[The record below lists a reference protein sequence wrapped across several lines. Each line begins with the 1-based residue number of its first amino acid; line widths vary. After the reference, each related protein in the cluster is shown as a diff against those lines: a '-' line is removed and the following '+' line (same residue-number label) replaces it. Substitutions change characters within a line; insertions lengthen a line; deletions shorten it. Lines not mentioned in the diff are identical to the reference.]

1 MKPINE
7 MNQIEII
14 EEILQLRTKYPI
26 LTLEDETIFDNSTI
40 HLEHLRR
47 LTLKYRE
54 QRDPSEEIDYEIDNP
69 FTFNESFENIHFIFN
84 EVEKHLSLDVD
95 VDTDTSDDVTKL
107 YPNQLPIEFF
117 SRNVEIQ
124 NEFIEVFRKLVELE
138 DDIKSIIYPK
148 DLSQTEEVR
157 KRVVQ

>member
-69 FTFNESFENIHFIFN
+69 FTFNESFENIHFLFN
-84 EVEKHLSLDVD
+84 EVENHLRM
-95 VDTDTSDDVTKL
+95 DVTL
-107 YPNQLPIEFF
+107 DCIEDYDVYPIPNEYF
-117 SRNVEIQ
+117 SSNIKIQ